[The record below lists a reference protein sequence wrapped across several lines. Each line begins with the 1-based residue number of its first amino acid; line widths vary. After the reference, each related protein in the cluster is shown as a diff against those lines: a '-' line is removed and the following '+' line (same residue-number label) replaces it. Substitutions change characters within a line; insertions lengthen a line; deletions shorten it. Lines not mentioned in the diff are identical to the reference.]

1 MSVKQTKR
9 KYTAEFKFKI
19 SLETEKTTE
28 LAITA
33 RKYGINPTLL
43 SKWKKEFLN
52 NGSEIFK
59 TTRDKENDKLK
70 KQIANLERMV
80 GQKEVEL
87 NLLKNFSDFY
97 KSPNTT

>member
-19 SLETEKTTE
+19 SLEAEKTNE
-28 LAITA
+28 LAVTA